1 MPAATGTRWMA
12 VTKVTVAAALV
23 ALAACAV
30 PDDVAA
36 PTQATPPPTTTT
48 QVPPPT
54 TAPTTTST
62 ASTADSTVPLV
73 EGIPPEALALIGAP
87 MPEVDLSFEDG
98 FDGEVWFAAYVEWN
112 RWAFANPEGGLETLA
127 EWVVPD
133 SEQYEA
139 LREQLERNAA
149 AQWRT
154 ARMTKIQLIELEVAD
169 EFTADGLLLLN
180 VLTGVS
186 GEVWL
191 IDDEG
196 VVVAYEDFGE
206 LTEGRSVMEL
216 RRSESGPW
224 RLASWR

>member
-1 MPAATGTRWMA
+1 MTAATGTRWMA

-36 PTQATPPPTTTT
+36 PTQTTPPPTTTT

-54 TAPTTTST
+54 TAPATTST
-62 ASTADSTVPLV
+62 APTADSTVPLV

-87 MPEVDLSFEDG
+87 MPEVDLSFDDG

-139 LREQLERNAA
+139 LFEQLQASRDNG
-149 AQWRT
+149 WRT
-154 ARMTKIQLIELEVAD
+154 VRTAEVFLHELEAAD
-169 EFTADGLLLLN
+169 EFVTQGLIVLS
-180 VLTGVS
+180 VLTSVA
-186 GEVWL
+186 GEVWIL
-191 IDDEG
+191 DEG
-196 VVVAYEDFGE
+196 WAVVASEDFGE
-206 LTEGRSVMEL
+206 SSPVRSAVEVRLEGGEWKLGR
-216 RRSESGPW
+216 W
-224 RLASWR
+224 Q